1 MATSGTTNFS
11 LNVEELISRALD
23 KVGGE
28 ITSGIDLRRAR
39 TALNLLLIDVANRGI
54 PLAEIK
60 NKTLTLVEGTSEYT
74 LPTDVNDVLSMVLTR
89 DDNDTPVTRLSIS
102 EFHKISNKSSEGM
115 PTQYMLDRQRT
126 APVLTLYLT
135 PDNST
140 DVINYWCSTRVED
153 AGAYA
158 DTPDMSVRY
167 FPALVFGLAYFV
179 SFDREGFD
187 PAKRREL
194 LDTYIGLLDNATLED
209 RERVSI
215 KVAPFDY
222 RSR

>member
-158 DTPDMSVRY
+158 DTPDMSVIFR
-167 FPALVFGLAYFV
+167 
-179 SFDREGFD
+179 
-187 PAKRREL
+187 
-194 LDTYIGLLDNATLED
+194 
-209 RERVSI
+209 
-215 KVAPFDY
+215 
-222 RSR
+222 